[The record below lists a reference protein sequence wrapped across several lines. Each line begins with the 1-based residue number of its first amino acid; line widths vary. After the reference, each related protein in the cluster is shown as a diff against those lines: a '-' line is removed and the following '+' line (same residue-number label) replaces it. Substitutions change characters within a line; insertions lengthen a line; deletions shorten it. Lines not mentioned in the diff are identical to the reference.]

1 MFKLKLA
8 DVDILKN
15 SIPIIAEI
23 IDEGIFKFEKD
34 GISLI
39 SPDRTMVSVVD
50 LKILSSAFEEYDIQ
64 EPEAL
69 GLSLSNLVSVI
80 KRATSDDKITLE
92 SSGKNR
98 LKIVLQGSGTRT
110 FQIPIIDVSVE
121 KPPLDQLN
129 FGGKIELES
138 RIVEQGIADADVIGD
153 SVIFEAAPG
162 IFKMNSKGD
171 TASVEL
177 EMMKDSDGILGI
189 TVDKQ
194 IKSQY
199 PLEYLKKMIKANKL
213 AKQVVLEFGTDYPIK
228 LSFKQIDKLQ
238 LDFILA
244 PRVIEE

>member
-8 DVDILKN
+8 DIDLLRN
-15 SIPIIAEI
+15 SIPIISEI

-50 LKILSSAFEEYDIQ
+50 FKILSSAFEEYDLQ
-64 EPEAL
+64 EPENI
-69 GLSLSNLVSVI
+69 GLSLGHLVSII
-80 KRATSDDKITLE
+80 KRATSEDKMIIE
-92 SSGKNR
+92 STGKNK

-110 FQIPIIDVSVE
+110 FHIPIIDVSVE

-138 RIVEQGIADADVIGD
+138 RIVEQGISDADVIGD
-153 SVIFEAAPG
+153 SVIFEASPG
-162 IFKMNSKGD
+162 LFKMSSKGD
-171 TASVEL
+171 TTSVEL
-177 EMMKDSDGILGI
+177 EMMKESAGILGI
-189 TVDKQ
+189 NVDKQ
-194 IKSQY
+194 IRAQY

-213 AKQVVLEFGTDYPIK
+213 AKQIVLEFGTDYPIR

-238 LDFILA
+238 LNFILA